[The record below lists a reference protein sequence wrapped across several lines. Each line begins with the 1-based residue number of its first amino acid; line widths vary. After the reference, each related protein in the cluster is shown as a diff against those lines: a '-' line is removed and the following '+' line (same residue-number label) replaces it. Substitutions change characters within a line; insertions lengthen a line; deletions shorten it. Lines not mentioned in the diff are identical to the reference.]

1 MKIEWLLMKRFFW
14 NKEALST
21 RSTLFALL
29 GLTLGVAVLYVSLS
43 VLSGFEKTLKNS
55 LIDVGGH
62 LKLVKRSGHQD
73 PWRELLS
80 HVKTLEPRVLEGT
93 PFLTLEGVTAS
104 QGIVQGVLIQ
114 GLDAES
120 YPRVLRIED
129 RLIMGELEL
138 KKKEEKPGALIGTEL
153 AKRVGKTV
161 GDTITLVV
169 PRFGDLETAGYRR
182 SMSQFLIHGILD
194 MGKFDWNERLV
205 VIDLEQAQKLAEV
218 KNRYAGLMLK
228 IKDADE
234 AEEISTELISKLGPP
249 HWVRDWKSEHE
260 NTFAAVQIERRIIFF
275 VVFIIIIVAAFS
287 LVSNLLLQSMQK
299 VTEISV
305 LKSLGMTSKQV
316 IRLFFVQ
323 GLALGVAGVVLGIT
337 LGWIVSTGLTYY
349 QTNWGL
355 IAGSVYQIS
364 RIDLS
369 VRFWDLLSIII
380 STLFI
385 SALSGAVPAF
395 RASRLLPSEGL
406 KNE

>member
-29 GLTLGVAVLYVSLS
+29 GLTLGVAVLYVALS
-43 VLSGFEKTLKNS
+43 VLSGYEKTLKSS

-62 LKLVKRSGHQD
+62 LKLVKRSGHQE
-73 PWRELLS
+73 PWQELMKQ
-80 HVKTLEPRVLEGT
+80 VKSLDSRVLAGT

-104 QGIVQGVLIQ
+104 SGVVQGVLIQ
-114 GLDAES
+114 GLDAGS
-120 YPRVLRIED
+120 YQDVLRIED
-129 RLIMGELEL
+129 RLVMGAIDLSKIE
-138 KKKEEKPGALIGTEL
+138 KKPGAVIGTEL
-153 AKRVGKTV
+153 ASRVGKTV
-161 GDTITLVV
+161 GDNITLVV
-169 PRFGDLETAGYRR
+169 PRFGDLETTGYRR
-182 SMSQFLIHGILD
+182 SMGQFQIRGILD
-194 MGKFDWNERLV
+194 MGKYDWNERLV
-205 VIDLEQAQKLAEV
+205 VIDLQEAQKLAEV
-218 KNRYAGLMLK
+218 KNRYAGLMMK
-228 IKDADE
+228 IDDADE
-234 AEEISTELISKLGPP
+234 ASDISMELITKLGPP

-299 VTEISV
+299 MVELSV
-305 LKSLGMTSKQV
+305 LKSFGMRSKQV
-316 IRLFFVQ
+316 IRLFFIQ
-323 GLALGVAGVVLGIT
+323 GLALGIAGVTMGLI
-337 LGWIVSTGLTYY
+337 LGWLISMGLIYY
-349 QTNWGL
+349 QSQWGL

-364 RIDLS
+364 HINLS
-369 VRFWDLLSIII
+369 VRVWDLFAIVV

-385 SALSGAVPAF
+385 SALSGVIPAL

>member
-14 NKEALST
+14 NREALST

-29 GLTLGVAVLYVSLS
+29 GLTLGVAVLYVALS

-62 LKLVKRSGHQD
+62 LKLVKRSGHQE
-73 PWRELLS
+73 PWRELLKLVQS
-80 HVKTLEPRVLEGT
+80 FDDRILEGT

-104 QGIVQGVLIQ
+104 QGVVQGVLIQ
-114 GLDAES
+114 GLDAKS
-120 YPRVLRIED
+120 YQKVLRIQD
-129 RLIMGELEL
+129 RLVMGDLNL
-138 KKKEEKPGALIGTEL
+138 GNTISKPGAVIGTEL
-153 AKRVGKTV
+153 ASRIGKTV

-169 PRFGDLETAGYRR
+169 PRFGDLETTGYRR
-182 SMSQFLIHGILD
+182 SMSQFQIHGILD
-194 MGKFDWNERLV
+194 MGKYDWNERLV
-205 VIDLEQAQKLAEV
+205 VVDLEQAQKLAEV

-228 IKDADE
+228 IDNADE
-234 AEEISTELISKLGPP
+234 AEELASELITKLGPP

-299 VTEISV
+299 VAEISV
-305 LKSLGMTSKQV
+305 LKSLGMTSRQV
-316 IRLFFVQ
+316 IRLFFIQ
-323 GLALGVAGVVLGIT
+323 GLALGVAGVTFGLL
-337 LGWIVSTGLTYY
+337 LGWGVSLALTYY
-349 QTNWGL
+349 QMNWGL

-369 VRFWDLLSIII
+369 VRAWDLFAIIM
-380 STLFI
+380 STLLI
-385 SALSGAVPAF
+385 SALSGAFPAF